1 LFGFTTPFQHDQQQL
16 LRSYQSQKPIQY
28 KDLSANEVDFEGI
41 MKELS
46 VKVTQNGR
54 SKKDDN
60 PKLGLEKKLD
70 G

>member
-1 LFGFTTPFQHDQQQL
+1 
-16 LRSYQSQKPIQY
+16 
-28 KDLSANEVDFEGI
+28 
-41 MKELS
+41 

>member
-1 LFGFTTPFQHDQQQL
+1 
-16 LRSYQSQKPIQY
+16 
-28 KDLSANEVDFEGI
+28 